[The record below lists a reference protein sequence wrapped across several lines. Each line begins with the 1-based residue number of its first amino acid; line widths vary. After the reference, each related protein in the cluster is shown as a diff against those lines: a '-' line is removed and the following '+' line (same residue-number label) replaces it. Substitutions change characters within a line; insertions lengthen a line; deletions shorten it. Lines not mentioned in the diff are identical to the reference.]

1 MNITPPADSNDVGI
15 PNGDAGSIWYGI
27 VYGIDFLR
35 LGADNVIIMGMSVYF
50 WYDQVIRGMARASA
64 R

>member
-1 MNITPPADSNDVGI
+1 MQQSAMNITPPADSNDVGI

-35 LGADNVIIMGMSVYF
+35 LGADNVIIMGMSGIFLV
-50 WYDQVIRGMARASA
+50 
-64 R
+64 